1 MSAPVSMAAR
11 VEAYLAMRRQVG
23 FALTIAGTQLAAF
36 ARFADGLGH
45 RGPLTLALAM
55 QWACSSRGRRP
66 LTAARRIEVLRG
78 FARYCQRDEPSTE
91 IPPRRLFGP
100 VHRRLRPH
108 IYTEAEIVRLLA
120 MAKELDPPG
129 GLRGASCAAII
140 GLMAASGLRI
150 SEATRLERAD
160 VDLEL
165 GRLLIRQTK
174 YGKSR
179 WVPLH
184 PTTVDALTR
193 YASRRDADSHAAR
206 RTAFFVFDYGRVAST
221 RAVQYAFQL
230 LRRSI
235 GRARGGHP
243 APRLHDLRHTFVC
256 QRLARWYREGRDLDR
271 HVLAL
276 STYVGHAKV
285 TDTYWYVTATP
296 ELLALAARRVQ
307 GAHRSWP

>member
-1 MSAPVSMAAR
+1 MNAPVSIAAR
-11 VEAYLAMRRQVG
+11 VEAYLAERRRAG

-45 RGPLTLALAM
+45 RGPLTLALAV
-55 QWACSSRGRRP
+55 QWACSSRDHRA

-78 FARYCQRDEPSTE
+78 FARYCQRDEPSTV

-100 VHRRLRPH
+100 AHRRLRPH
-108 IYTEAEIVRLLA
+108 IYTEAEIARLIATTNKLH
-120 MAKELDPPG
+120 PPG

-140 GLMAASGLRI
+140 GLMTASGLRI

-160 VDLEL
+160 VDLEH

-184 PTTVDALTR
+184 PTTVDALAR
-193 YASRRDADSHAAR
+193 YAARRDADSHAAR
-206 RTAFFVFDYGRVAST
+206 RTAFFVFDYSRAAST
-221 RAVQYAFQL
+221 HGVQYAFQF
-230 LRRSI
+230 LRRAI
-235 GRARGGHP
+235 GPARGGHP

-256 QRLARWYREGRDLDR
+256 RRLEQWYREGRDLDR
-271 HVLAL
+271 HVLTL

-296 ELLALAARRVQ
+296 ELLALAAGRLSS
-307 GAHRSWP
+307 ADRSQP

>member
-1 MSAPVSMAAR
+1 MSAPVSIAAR
-11 VEAYLAMRRQVG
+11 VEAYLTERRRAG

-45 RGPLTLALAM
+45 RGPLTLALAV
-55 QWACSSRGRRP
+55 QWACSSRDRRA

-100 VHRRLRPH
+100 AHRRLRPH
-108 IYTEAEIVRLLA
+108 IYAEAEIARLIA
-120 MAKELDPPG
+120 MANKLHPPG

-150 SEATRLERAD
+150 GEATRLERAD
-160 VDLEL
+160 VDLEH

-184 PTTVDALTR
+184 PTTVDALAR
-193 YASRRDADSHAAR
+193 YAARRDADSHAAR
-206 RTAFFVFDYGRVAST
+206 RTAFFVFDYGRAAST
-221 RAVQYAFQL
+221 RGMQYAFQL
-230 LRRSI
+230 LRRAI
-235 GRARGGHP
+235 GRARGSHR

-256 QRLARWYREGRDLDR
+256 RRLEQWYREGRDLDR
-271 HVLAL
+271 HVLTL

-296 ELLALAARRVQ
+296 ELLALAAGRLSN
-307 GAHRSWP
+307 ADRSQP

>member
-1 MSAPVSMAAR
+1 MSASVSMAAR
-11 VEAYLAMRRQVG
+11 VEAYLAERRRCG
-23 FALTIAGTQLAAF
+23 FALTIAGTQLTAF

-45 RGPLTLALAM
+45 RGPLSLALAV
-55 QWACSSRGRRP
+55 QWACSSRARRA

-78 FARYCQRDEPSTE
+78 FARFCQRDEPSTE

-100 VHRRLRPH
+100 AHRRLRPH
-108 IYTEAEIVRLLA
+108 IYTEAEIVRLIT
-120 MAKELDPPG
+120 MADRLHPSG

-140 GLMAASGLRI
+140 GLMAASGLRV

-160 VDLEL
+160 VDFDH

-184 PTTVDALTR
+184 PTTVDALAR
-193 YASRRDADSHAAR
+193 YAARRDADSRAAG
-206 RTAFFVFDYGRVAST
+206 RTAFFVFDYGRAAST
-221 RAVQYAFQL
+221 HAVQYAFQR
-230 LRRSI
+230 LRRCI
-235 GRARGGHP
+235 GPARGGHA

-256 QRLARWYREGRDLDR
+256 RRLEQWYREERDLDR

-285 TDTYWYVTATP
+285 TDTYWYATATP
-296 ELLALAARRVQ
+296 ELLALAAGRLPSADGSR
-307 GAHRSWP
+307 P